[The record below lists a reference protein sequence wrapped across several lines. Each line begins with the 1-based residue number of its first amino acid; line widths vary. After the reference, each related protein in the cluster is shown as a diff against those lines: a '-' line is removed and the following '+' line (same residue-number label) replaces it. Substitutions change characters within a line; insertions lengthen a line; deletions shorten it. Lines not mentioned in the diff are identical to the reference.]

1 MRVWASFRVEE
12 GGLGG
17 ACSSRKTKGRERN
30 GKKATERHVHSLL
43 VTMCEIRCVTESANG
58 THTTQSQLFFF
69 SFNGNVA
76 PDQDQ

>member
-1 MRVWASFRVEE
+1 MCMMVWASFRAEE

-30 GKKATERHVHSLL
+30 VKKATERHVHSLL

-58 THTTQSQLFFF
+58 THTNPISTFF
-69 SFNGNVA
+69 SFLLTA
-76 PDQDQ
+76 M